1 MEKSI
6 VTNTSRGIALG
17 LFGEEVFTLIYD
29 LRWLVLLSIT
39 LIIADFWYGMSEARM
54 KKEKVR
60 WSKAWRR
67 TANKVVDYICL
78 VMVAGI
84 LGVAIGE
91 PLGVGHVQVAAVVML
106 LCCISELNSIYG
118 HICALHGMKQRLDL
132 WKLLTGLVKAKS
144 EAVGEAIEGAE
155 IERKKPEVESSG
167 VVAE

>member
-1 MEKSI
+1 MDKSI
-6 VTNTSRGIALG
+6 VTNTSRGVTLG
-17 LFGEEVFTLIYD
+17 LFGHEVLDLIYD
-29 LRWLVLLSIT
+29 LRWLVLLSIA

-54 KKEKVR
+54 KKEEVR

-84 LGVAIGE
+84 LGVAIGD

-106 LCCISELNSIYG
+106 LCCIFELNSIYG
-118 HICALHGMKQRLDL
+118 HICVLHGMKQRLDL

-155 IERKKPEVESSG
+155 KKEEDIKVNTNLL
-167 VVAE
+167 